1 LNIPG
6 IEKSSDLE
14 FFIGD
19 CDNQIIIE
27 GNSNLLE
34 EGSNLVIQLLPSTFK
49 IQVDLPS
56 K

>member
-1 LNIPG
+1 MNTPG

-14 FFIGD
+14 IFIGD
-19 CDNQIIIE
+19 DDNQITIE

-34 EGSNLVIQLLPSTFK
+34 EGSSLIIQLLPSIFK